1 MRELSLMERFVRL
14 PAERRAALL
23 SDLDS
28 SRRLRLM
35 RAWRWTARPA
45 QLAPPG
51 DWGLWVILAG
61 RAWAT
66 EPCGCG
72 RRWAVPDGVAQRFG
86 WHRRQVGAGA
96 FADVPGFA
104 RG

>member
-51 DWGLWVILAG
+51 DWGLWLILAG
-61 RAWAT
+61 RGFGKTRAGAEWVAAQA
-66 EPCGCG
+66 
-72 RRWAVPDGVAQRFG
+72 RRHPGARIALVAQT
-86 WHRRQVGAGA
+86 A
-96 FADVPGFA
+96 
-104 RG
+104 